1 MEVNPIPHGIFGG
14 YAPAGFTE
22 VRFAYVNLCA
32 NIINVFIK
40 LFTIPS
46 DRVLAFGLQ
55 AKKVCNAYGISYN
68 KVLYTPHPGSM
79 VANFYDHPELAR
91 EFRSDLAKIEYASWS
106 PEQKHQFH
114 HGGVAQWRK
123 YPAGSSERQEWT
135 SNFSSCNIQPSLL

>member
-14 YAPAGFTE
+14 YQPAGCRE

-55 AKKVCNAYGISYN
+55 AKKVCRAYGIPYN
-68 KVLYTPHPGSM
+68 KSLYTPHPGSM
-79 VANFYDHPELAR
+79 IANFYDHPELAR
-91 EFRSDLAKIEYASWS
+91 AFVSDLAKLQYASWS

-114 HGGVAQWRK
+114 RDGGVAQW
-123 YPAGSSERQEWT
+123 
-135 SNFSSCNIQPSLL
+135 

>member
-1 MEVNPIPHGIFGG
+1 MDVNPIPHGIFGA
-14 YAPAGFTE
+14 YAPTGWTE

-46 DRVLAFGLQ
+46 DRVLAFGMR

-68 KVLYTPHPGSM
+68 KELYTPHPGSM

-91 EFRSDLAKIEYASWS
+91 VFISDLS
-106 PEQKHQFH
+106 
-114 HGGVAQWRK
+114 
-123 YPAGSSERQEWT
+123 
-135 SNFSSCNIQPSLL
+135 